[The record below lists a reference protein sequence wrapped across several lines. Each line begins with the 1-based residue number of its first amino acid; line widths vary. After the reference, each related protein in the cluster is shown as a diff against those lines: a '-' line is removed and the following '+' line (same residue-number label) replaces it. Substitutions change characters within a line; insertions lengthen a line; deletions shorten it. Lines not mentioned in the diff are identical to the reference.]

1 MLDGGERRVV
11 CGHGGRGTRDE
22 MAIHTT
28 TRPAGDHAECRIR
41 IAAAGDVHFGR
52 DSDRERAAAAFGGLQ
67 GRVDLVLLAGDLTT
81 HGEPE
86 QAAILADAVRGLDV
100 PVFTVLGNHDWHSG
114 RAGEVA
120 AVLEEAGVVVLQR
133 SHRVLELCGAEVGV
147 VGAKGFVG
155 GFAGSHIP
163 DFGEP
168 LLRRVYAE
176 GMEEVAA
183 LDAGL
188 RAVALCPFRIVLL
201 HYAPTTQTLE
211 GERRDI
217 WAFLGTD
224 RLAAPILEHNPDLV
238 LHGHAHAGTFEG
250 RVGEVPVYNV
260 SVPVMGEDF
269 WVFEMTGS
277 RRVPSE
283 VH

>member
-1 MLDGGERRVV
+1 MTI
-11 CGHGGRGTRDE
+11 HASGRP
-22 MAIHTT
+22 
-28 TRPAGDHAECRIR
+28 PAEPEECRIR

-52 DSDRERAAAAFGGLQ
+52 DADAERAAAAFAGLA

-81 HGEPE
+81 HGRPE
-86 QAAILADAVRGLDV
+86 QAAILAEASAGLDV
-100 PVFTVLGNHDWHSG
+100 PVLTVLGNHDWHSN
-114 RAGEVA
+114 RRDELV
-120 AVLEEAGVVVLQR
+120 AVLEQAGIVVLER
-133 SHRVLELCGAEVGV
+133 SHHVLEICGAQVGV
-147 VGAKGFVG
+147 VGTKGFVG
-155 GFAGSHIP
+155 GFTGSHIP

-176 GMEEVAA
+176 GMDEVAA

-188 RAVALCPFRIVLL
+188 RAVAMCPFRIVLL
-201 HYAPTTQTLE
+201 HYSPTSETLE

-224 RLAAPILEHNPDLV
+224 RLAVPIREHAPDLV

-250 RVGEVPVYNV
+250 RIGEVPVYNV
-260 SVPVMGEDF
+260 SVPVMGEDW
-269 WVFEMTGS
+269 WVFEMTGAK
-277 RRVPSE
+277 RVPSE

>member
-1 MLDGGERRVV
+1 
-11 CGHGGRGTRDE
+11 
-22 MAIHTT
+22 MAIKPTN
-28 TRPAGDHAECRIR
+28 PPPGGLEECRSR

-52 DSDRERAAAAFGGLQ
+52 DGDAERAAQIFGGLE
-67 GRVDLVLLAGDLTT
+67 GRVDIVLLAGDLTT

-86 QAAILADAVRGLDV
+86 QAAIVADAVRDLGV
-100 PVFTVLGNHDWHSG
+100 PVVTVLGNHDWHSG
-114 RAGEVA
+114 RAGEVT
-120 AVLEEAGVVVLQR
+120 AVLQEAGIVVLQR
-133 SHRVLELCGAEVGV
+133 SHHVLEVCDAEIGLVGT
-147 VGAKGFVG
+147 KGFVG
-155 GFAGSHIP
+155 GFAGSHLP

-168 LLRRVYAE
+168 LLRNLYAE
-176 GMEEVAA
+176 TAAEVEA

-201 HYAPTTQTLE
+201 HYSPSGQTLE

-217 WAFLGTD
+217 WTFLGTD

-238 LHGHAHAGTFEG
+238 LHGHAHAGTFAG

-269 WVFEMTGS
+269 WVFEMTGT

>member
-1 MLDGGERRVV
+1 MTINTP
-11 CGHGGRGTRDE
+11 H
-22 MAIHTT
+22 
-28 TRPAGDHAECRIR
+28 RPAGGHDECRIR

-52 DSDRERAAAAFGGLQ
+52 DSDRERASKAFAALE
-67 GRVDLVLLAGDLTT
+67 GRVDLILLAGDLTT

-86 QAAILADAVRGLDV
+86 QAAILADAVRDLGI
-100 PVFTVLGNHDWHSG
+100 PVITVLGNHDHHSA
-114 RAGEVA
+114 RADEVT
-120 AVLEEAGVVVLQR
+120 AVLEEAGIVVLDR
-133 SHRVLELCGAEVGV
+133 SHHILEVCDAELGIVGT
-147 VGAKGFVG
+147 KGFVG
-155 GFAGSHIP
+155 GFTGSHIP

-176 GMEEVAA
+176 AGEEVEA
-183 LDAGL
+183 LDEGL

-201 HYAPTTQTLE
+201 HYSPSGETLE

-224 RLAAPILEHNPDLV
+224 RLAAPILEHTPDLV

-269 WVFEMTGS
+269 WVFELSGS
-277 RRVPSE
+277 RRAPSE